1 MTTVDKPNLS
11 EGTFDIDVHVTID
24 AMDKTEERAMK
35 RASFFKDFTAVLAA
49 TGLGFLE
56 ASAPGAAIAFIF
68 GAIGLFAKYSGIF
81 GGKDADKDQKA
92 ERNMPFRP
100 ALATVPI

>member
-24 AMDKTEERAMK
+24 AMDKEEERAMK
-35 RASFFKDFTAVLAA
+35 RGEFFKDFTAVLAA
-49 TGLGFLE
+49 TGIGFLE

-68 GAIGLFAKYSGIF
+68 GAIGLFAKYSGLF
-81 GGKDADKDQKA
+81 GGKDADQEQKA
-92 ERNMPFRP
+92 DRCMPLRP
-100 ALATVPI
+100 ALATVPV

>member
-11 EGTFDIDVHVTID
+11 EGVFDIDVHVTLD
-24 AMDKTEERAMK
+24 AMDKKEERAMK
-35 RASFFKDFTAVLAA
+35 RGEFLKDFTAVLAA

-56 ASAPGAAIAFIF
+56 ANAPGAAIAFIF

-81 GGKDADKDQKA
+81 GGNDAEKDCKS
-92 ERNMPFRP
+92 ERNMPLRP
-100 ALATVPI
+100 AMATVPA